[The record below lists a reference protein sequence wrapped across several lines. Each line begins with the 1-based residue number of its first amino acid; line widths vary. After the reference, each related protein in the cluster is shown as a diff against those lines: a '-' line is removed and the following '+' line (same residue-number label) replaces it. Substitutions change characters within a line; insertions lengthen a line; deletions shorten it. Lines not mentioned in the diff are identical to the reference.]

1 MQSERRS
8 SVFWVVVGLVV
19 VLACCLCLVIAFG
32 GAAVLGFWTIDQTDT
47 RIEGGAT
54 IPPVATVPVQE
65 FPETPIPLSPDAEAM
80 AERLSDTI
88 VPIADPVDLA
98 ERLMGLSGL
107 PRVLATEADPIPVG
121 TTQTFWASNVDT
133 NQNFQVDAELVYS
146 TPHVYFWIEA
156 GVEYEFEDVQDLV
169 DEFENNI
176 YVTNRNFFGSE
187 WRPGVDGDPHLYMLY
202 ARGIGQT
209 IAGYYASSDEFS
221 PQVHEY
227 SNGHE
232 MFYLSAENLR
242 LRDNF
247 TLGVLAHEFQH
258 MIQWHQDANEESW
271 LNEGFSELAS
281 FINGYDVGGMDFVY
295 LQDPDVTLTF
305 WPSEPGTSGPHYGQ
319 AFLLTTYFMERFGA
333 EATRALVAHRENG
346 LVSIDE
352 TLAELGATHPETG
365 DLLTA
370 DDIFSDWSVALL
382 GDENLTDERF
392 SLDTY
397 DLLTTPGLSD
407 NFSECPLEA
416 QNREVNQYGVDYV
429 RITCAGDYEL
439 QFEGVSLNRV
449 IPGDPRTGDYAFW
462 SNKGDESNMTL
473 TREFDFSDVDGEI
486 IFDYWLW
493 YDIEEG
499 WDYLYLEL
507 SPDNG
512 ETWMI
517 LTTPSGTDEDPS
529 GNSFGWAYNG
539 KSGGGDSPEW
549 INEQVDLSEYAG
561 ARVLLRFEYVTDAA
575 VNGEGLLLDDLT
587 IDAADY
593 MEGFEEDDGGWD
605 AEGFVRLDNQIPQ
618 TYRLMLIARDGDS
631 RVQEIPLDSAQRARV
646 PISIGGGVDEYMLIV
661 IGTARH
667 TWRPAPYRISILP

>member
-1 MQSERRS
+1 
-8 SVFWVVVGLVV
+8 
-19 VLACCLCLVIAFG
+19 
-32 GAAVLGFWTIDQTDT
+32 
-47 RIEGGAT
+47 
-54 IPPVATVPVQE
+54 
-65 FPETPIPLSPDAEAM
+65 
-80 AERLSDTI
+80 
-88 VPIADPVDLA
+88 
-98 ERLMGLSGL
+98 
-107 PRVLATEADPIPVG
+107 
-121 TTQTFWASNVDT
+121 
-133 NQNFQVDAELVYS
+133 
-146 TPHVYFWIEA
+146 
-156 GVEYEFEDVQDLV
+156 
-169 DEFENNI
+169 
-176 YVTNRNFFGSE
+176 
-187 WRPGVDGDPHLYMLY
+187 
-202 ARGIGQT
+202 
-209 IAGYYASSDEFS
+209 
-221 PQVHEY
+221 
-227 SNGHE
+227 
-232 MFYLSAENLR
+232 
-242 LRDNF
+242 
-247 TLGVLAHEFQH
+247 
-258 MIQWHQDANEESW
+258 
-271 LNEGFSELAS
+271 
-281 FINGYDVGGMDFVY
+281 
-295 LQDPDVTLTF
+295 
-305 WPSEPGTSGPHYGQ
+305 
-319 AFLLTTYFMERFGA
+319 MERFGA

-605 AEGFVRLDNQIPQ
+605 AEGFVRLYNQIPQ